1 MTGSKGGNPENEE
14 LTPLINDKRE
24 KKKKQKLML
33 LFVFLFYTI
42 DIRTPLLTISI
53 WQGGGGGPAGYKSQH
68 TQNHMAP
75 RNDNFQFA
83 T

>member
-24 KKKKQKLML
+24 KR
-33 LFVFLFYTI
+33 VFLFYTI

-53 WQGGGGGPAGYKSQH
+53 WQDKTKKKLLGERRGWGPG
-68 TQNHMAP
+68 
-75 RNDNFQFA
+75 RV
-83 T
+83 